1 MAESTDELD
10 EADELLHTSPATQ
23 KVLDAVNGTMTRF
36 DSGRYYETF
45 YGHRVLYLQHLLRHL
60 RQHHG

>member
-1 MAESTDELD
+1 MESEGTYSSSE
-10 EADELLHTSPATQ
+10 ELLESSAAAQTVIDTVNTS
-23 KVLDAVNGTMTRF
+23 MTRF

-45 YGHRVLYLQHLLRHL
+45 YGHRVLYLEHLLRNL